1 MSAKGMHPELIK
13 AAIRMK
19 YGSLSQF
26 ALDHNFS
33 EGAARKALTKPMPG
47 IEPAIAHCIGK
58 SLHEIWPDRYDKNN
72 LRKRP
77 LRERLLT
84 KKKASV
90 TQKNQTH
97 SHKAIPDNWG
107 GHE

>member
-1 MSAKGMHPELIK
+1 MSANGMHPELIK

-47 IEPAIAHCIGK
+47 IEPAIAYCIGK

-77 LRERLLT
+77 LRERLL
-84 KKKASV
+84 KKKRTGV
-90 TQKNQTH
+90 TQKSSSPSKKTKTEN
-97 SHKAIPDNWG
+97 G
-107 GHE
+107 GGA